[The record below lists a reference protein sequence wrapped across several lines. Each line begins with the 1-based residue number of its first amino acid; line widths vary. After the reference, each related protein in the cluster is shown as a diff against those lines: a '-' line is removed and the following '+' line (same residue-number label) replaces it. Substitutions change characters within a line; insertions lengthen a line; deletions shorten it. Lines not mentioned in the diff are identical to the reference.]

1 MLSVPISILY
11 ACTECGYVHSYHENY
26 HVGEVDC
33 PTLDI
38 PDNGS
43 SSCSEE
49 TMSLEGKICNFTCD
63 SGYQLT
69 GSNNRT
75 CENGNW
81 TGSEAT
87 CTRSKTTTKLCNHTL
102 T

>member
-1 MLSVPISILY
+1 
-11 ACTECGYVHSYHENY
+11 
-26 HVGEVDC
+26 
-33 PTLDI
+33 
-38 PDNGS
+38 
-43 SSCSEE
+43 
-49 TMSLEGKICNFTCD
+49 MSLEGEICNFTCN

-87 CTRSKTTTKLCNHTL
+87 CTRSKTTTKIVQPYTNIIIDIAVNF
-102 T
+102 